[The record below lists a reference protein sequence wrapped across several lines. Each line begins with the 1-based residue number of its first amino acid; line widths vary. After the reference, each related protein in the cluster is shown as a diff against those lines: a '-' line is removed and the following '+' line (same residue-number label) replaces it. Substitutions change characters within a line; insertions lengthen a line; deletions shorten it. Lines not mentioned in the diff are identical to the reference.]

1 MNNERDSTSHSE
13 KGADGLWAV
22 IVHNENDEGWDVP
35 FHNKK
40 FKTLKAAKEFYHKLQ
55 EKEG

>member
-1 MNNERDSTSHSE
+1 MNNERDTTSHIE

-22 IVHNENDEGWDVP
+22 TVHNENDEGWDVP

-40 FKTLKAAKEFYHKLQ
+40 FKTLKAAKEFYHEQ
-55 EKEG
+55 AKE